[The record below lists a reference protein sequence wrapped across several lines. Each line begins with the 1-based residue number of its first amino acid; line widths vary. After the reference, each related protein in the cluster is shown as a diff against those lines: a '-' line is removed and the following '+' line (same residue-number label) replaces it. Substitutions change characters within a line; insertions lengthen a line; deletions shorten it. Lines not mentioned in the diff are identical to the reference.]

1 MRRLRR
7 LYLHDK
13 ERYRLRT
20 YATTKW
26 QRAESVREVIAVWHD
41 ARGVFVQHLGVE
53 RRDVAHDII
62 AAVASARDARKRIQW
77 HPYEDCYR
85 AMVGGSATPKA
96 KPATPDR
103 RYPREEADSPFG
115 RTLAALVPQWG
126 PYARWTREQHAQH
139 TAMMLDAM
147 GVAA

>member
-41 ARGVFVQHLGVE
+41 DRQVFVANRGVD
-53 RRDVAHDII
+53 RRDVPHETI
-62 AAVASARDARKRIQW
+62 AAVSDGKDARTRIRW
-77 HPYEDCYR
+77 YLFDDCYR
-85 AMVGGSATPKA
+85 AAAAGRAMPK
-96 KPATPDR
+96 PDR

-126 PYARWTREQHAQH
+126 PYALWTREQHAQH
-139 TAMMLDAM
+139 TGMMLDAM